1 MFIGSV
7 GEAVVKLEAR
17 QKPSQVWLRL
27 QVWLAV
33 LRFHCKVSAGA
44 LRFLAPQICLPL
56 FIPLLN
62 YSHIHPRSL
71 SLLPIPETSD
81 SIDEMGNVSCYPYGP
96 LWILLFARD

>member
-33 LRFHCKVSAGA
+33 LRFHCKVSAGG
-44 LRFLAPQICLPL
+44 LRFLAPQICLPS

-62 YSHIHPRSL
+62 YYHTYTLDRSPCFPSPKHL
-71 SLLPIPETSD
+71 IPLTR
-81 SIDEMGNVSCYPYGP
+81 
-96 LWILLFARD
+96 WAT

>member
-44 LRFLAPQICLPL
+44 LRFLASSNLPFL
-56 FIPLLN
+56 FSTIITHTP
-62 YSHIHPRSL
+62 
-71 SLLPIPETSD
+71 
-81 SIDEMGNVSCYPYGP
+81 
-96 LWILLFARD
+96 